1 MHRIHNYR
9 SRKISKSQIRA
20 RRRNGH
26 CGGKQPN
33 IKKLSTLFDEELY
46 EIEMSKKDLKL
57 HLTIQIGY
65 FILQYAKLH
74 MLQFYCDLIDRF
86 VDRADFEYYAMDTD
100 FAYMLIS
107 GSTLESV
114 IKRELRQ
121 IYDHSLKGYCTSGLE
136 IEADCNRHWFTRTC
150 CDEHAKYD
158 RRTPGLFKI
167 EFQGDEIIR
176 LSSKTYI
183 VSARRQKVQSSAMI
197 AAHRLLRRAKKSRSM
212 QSQNSKQRQVTSLKF
227 SCKGISKKRLKAPL
241 TLFRHV

>member
-20 RRRNGH
+20 RRRNCH

-33 IKKLSTLFDEELY
+33 IKKLSTLFDEELF

-57 HLTIQIGY
+57 NLPIQIGY

-107 GSTLESV
+107 GSTYLYGNLFEV
-114 IKRELRQ
+114 RIIKLV
-121 IYDHSLKGYCTSGLE
+121 HLCH
-136 IEADCNRHWFTRTC
+136 N
-150 CDEHAKYD
+150 
-158 RRTPGLFKI
+158 
-167 EFQGDEIIR
+167 
-176 LSSKTYI
+176 YI
-183 VSARRQKVQSSAMI
+183 FV
-197 AAHRLLRRAKKSRSM
+197 KSP
-212 QSQNSKQRQVTSLKF
+212 QVLW
-227 SCKGISKKRLKAPL
+227 
-241 TLFRHV
+241 